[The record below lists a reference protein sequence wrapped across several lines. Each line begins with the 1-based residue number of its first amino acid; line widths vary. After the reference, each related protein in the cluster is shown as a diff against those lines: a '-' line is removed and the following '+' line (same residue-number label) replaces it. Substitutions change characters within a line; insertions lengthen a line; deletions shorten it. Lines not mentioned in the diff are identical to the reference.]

1 MSKSFNSDSECSAF
15 NKMAVTNEPVFNFLS
30 VTSPHLLT
38 KMPNL
43 TCGHLDFFFKFPRAE
58 TPETPFL
65 RKVGELREAK
75 GTK

>member
-43 TCGHLDFFFKFPRAE
+43 TCGHLDFF
-58 TPETPFL
+58 
-65 RKVGELREAK
+65 
-75 GTK
+75 